1 MQKIKS
7 LFFICAIIVFFLI
20 FLLPSV
26 HMLLYY
32 GFKMRTQWRY
42 NLGAPYPLGLT
53 IAQIFGLHGV
63 AGFVGGLMLS
73 PQKWLISGFL
83 GALFNTL
90 TTAFFMLYLFW
101 RKEILIAEILFP
113 LTAALIITIK
123 CYEYY
128 EARSRQSSH

>member
-1 MQKIKS
+1 
-7 LFFICAIIVFFLI
+7 
-20 FLLPSV
+20 
-26 HMLLYY
+26 MLLYY

-42 NLGAPYPLGLT
+42 NLGAPYPFGLT

-73 PQKWLISGFL
+73 PQKWLVSGFL

>member
-1 MQKIKS
+1 MQKLKALLRI
-7 LFFICAIIVFFLI
+7 AIVLAVFLL
-20 FLLPSV
+20 FLLPTV
-26 HMLLYY
+26 QMLLYY

-42 NLGAPYPLGLT
+42 NLGESYSFGLT
-53 IAQIFGLHGV
+53 IAQILGLHSV
-63 AGFVGGLMLS
+63 AGFVGGLLFP
-73 PQKWLISGFL
+73 PQKWLISGFI

-90 TTAFFMLYLFW
+90 TTAFFILYFFW

-128 EARSRQSSH
+128 ESRSRQSSH

>member
-1 MQKIKS
+1 MQKLKYLLHIATV
-7 LFFICAIIVFFLI
+7 LVVFLI

-26 HMLLYY
+26 QMLLYY
-32 GFKMRTQWRY
+32 GFKMQSQWRY
-42 NLGAPYPLGLT
+42 NSGSPYIFGLT
-53 IAQIFGLHGV
+53 IAQIFGLHCA
-63 AGFVGGLMLS
+63 AGFVGGLLVS
-73 PQKWLISGFL
+73 PQKWLASGFF

-101 RKEILIAEILFP
+101 RKQILIAEILFP

-128 EARSRQSSH
+128 ESRTRQSSH